1 VNFSF
6 FEKTL
11 PHKRDNAMLKTSSI
25 LLVLLAVGLTGMN
38 RAEAH
43 FPFLAPDGEGN
54 VVMFFG
60 ENLADRSYHLPA
72 AIENSKLIRVG
83 SNQSRQE
90 LDSKK
95 VDSEKFVGL
104 VAPVKLQSGDLVA
117 AHATYGIYH
126 GSRLDYYCVYLSA
139 IEPSDSPTTVQTDH
153 PLVARLSENAEG
165 VQVEIRWHGEP
176 VSGASV
182 SLSDKDGQARVQG
195 KTNREGQMT
204 LSLKDLESGLNA
216 LVIGHKV
223 EGAGE
228 LDGEKYDKASH
239 YLTVTFENRR

>member
-1 VNFSF
+1 
-6 FEKTL
+6 
-11 PHKRDNAMLKTSSI
+11 MLKASSF
-25 LLVLLAVGLTGMN
+25 LLALLAVILTGTK

-60 ENLADRSYHLPA
+60 ENLTDRNYHLPA
-72 AIENSKLIRVG
+72 ALEDAKLIRVG

-95 VDSEKFVGL
+95 VESEDFVGL
-104 VAPVKLQSGDLVA
+104 VAPAKLQPGDQVA

-126 GSRLDYYCVYLSA
+126 GSRLDYYCVHLTA
-139 IEPSDSPTTVQTDH
+139 IEPSGSPTAVQTDH
-153 PLVARLSENAEG
+153 PLVARLSQNDEG

-182 SLSDKDGQARVQG
+182 SLSDKDGQARAQG
-195 KTNREGQMT
+195 KTNGEGQMV
-204 LSLKDLESGLNA
+204 LSLKDMESGLNA
-216 LVIGHKV
+216 LIIGHKV
-223 EGAGE
+223 EEAGE